1 MDATPQR
8 KSCKFYEIKVK
19 QTFFLTVSLLYIDM

>member
-1 MDATPQR
+1 MDAALQW

-19 QTFFLTVSLLYIDM
+19 QTFFLTVSLLYIDI

>member
-8 KSCKFYEIKVK
+8 KGCKFYEIKVK
-19 QTFFLTVSLLYIDM
+19 QTFFLTLSLLYIDM